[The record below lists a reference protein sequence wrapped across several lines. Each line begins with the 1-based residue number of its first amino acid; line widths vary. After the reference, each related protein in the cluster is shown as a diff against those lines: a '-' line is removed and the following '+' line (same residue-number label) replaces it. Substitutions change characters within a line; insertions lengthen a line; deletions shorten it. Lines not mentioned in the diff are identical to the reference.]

1 MKKSRIRLAVPLAL
15 VGAAVA
21 AAPASAATAPMA
33 AGGSFA
39 RTAPFI
45 DGSIYAYECHAVA
58 PGALSTTI
66 SSCTLKA
73 SDGGSIPAAP
83 STSPGP
89 VAATS
94 GAVSSN
100 VSLTYQVCWTASATY
115 ADGSSQST
123 SGCSSSSSIAGTG
136 VSRTG

>member
-1 MKKSRIRLAVPLAL
+1 MKKSRARLAVPTALAL
-15 VGAAVA
+15 AAAAVA

-45 DGSIYAYECHAVA
+45 DGSIYAFECHASA

-66 SSCTLKA
+66 SSCALNSVSA
-73 SDGGSIPAAP
+73 PP
-83 STSPGP
+83 STQPGP

-100 VSLTYQVCWTASATY
+100 TALTYKVCWTAGATY

-123 SGCSSSSSIAGTG
+123 SGCSTSSSVAGTG
-136 VSRTG
+136 VSSSG